1 MWLCHAERKQLVMRR
16 TLYGP
21 DHEAFRESAREFVNR
36 NILPVAE
43 KLIDQRFIDREI
55 WLEAGRN
62 GFLGLEVPERTAEAK
77 PATTASTRFWPKSSR
92 APVQLLPRASAFT
105 PTSLLPTSFS
115 SPPKSRSSVGCPS
128 SAPVRC

>member
-1 MWLCHAERKQLVMRR
+1 MRR

-62 GFLGLEVPERTAEAK
+62 GFLGLEVPEAYGGSEAGDYRFNAVLAEELARQCSCCLELRYPRRRRSSLPRSAHHRRAEA
-77 PATTASTRFWPKSSR
+77 ALAAQVLHR
-92 APVQLLPRASAFT
+92 
-105 PTSLLPTSFS
+105 
-115 SPPKSRSSVGCPS
+115 
-128 SAPVRC
+128 